1 MGKSTLQIRVL
12 SNKAMS
18 IADDLRAAIAAKNE
32 LDRKLARRIGEH
44 IDFQAKSLER
54 RQNKR
59 NISDKLNRF
68 APSPFSSL
76 PPATK
81 SELNKLNLDV
91 LKAIAGL
98 LELKGRSKYK
108 RKAELVDF
116 LVSQKAPKAPGYVE
130 LLRFWAKHL

>member
-1 MGKSTLQIRVL
+1 MKSTLQIRVV
-12 SNKAMS
+12 SNKVMS

-44 IDFQAKSLER
+44 IDFQSKSLDR

-59 NISDKLNRF
+59 SISGKSNRL

-81 SELNKLNLDV
+81 NELKKLNMDV

-98 LELKGRSKYK
+98 LELEGRSKYK
-108 RKAELVDF
+108 RKADLVDF
-116 LVSQKAPKAPGYVE
+116 LVSQKAPKAPSHVE
-130 LLRFWAKHL
+130 LLRFWVEHL